1 RALVEDSQGLGYGG
15 EEIVLRYPVKLAR
28 DNNATILVTAPDL
41 PEVATFG
48 ENASDALVRAA
59 DAVATALQGRIAAR
73 QTIPTPSVP
82 KRGQKLVSLPAIV
95 AAKLELYRA
104 MIETGTR
111 KADLARKL
119 GVHAPQVDRLLD
131 LDHKSQLDQIEAAAR
146 AIGREFHIEL
156 RPAA

>member
-1 RALVEDSQGLGYGG
+1 V
-15 EEIVLRYPVKLAR
+15 VRYPVKLTR
-28 DNNATILVTAPDL
+28 DTNGTIFVTAPDL
-41 PEVATFG
+41 PEIATFG
-48 ENASDALVRAA
+48 ENGNDALVRAA
-59 DAVATALQGRIAAR
+59 DAIATALQGRITAR
-73 QTIPTPSVP
+73 QKIPAPSAP
-82 KRGQKLVSLPAIV
+82 RRGQKLVGLPAIV

-131 LDHKSQLDQIEAAAR
+131 LDHKSKLDQIEAAAR

>member
-1 RALVEDSQGLGYGG
+1 MRSSARPMPSPRRCKGALP
-15 EEIVLRYPVKLAR
+15 PVRKFPLHRHPAGDQR
-28 DNNATILVTAPDL
+28 LVA
-41 PEVATFG
+41 
-48 ENASDALVRAA
+48 
-59 DAVATALQGRIAAR
+59 
-73 QTIPTPSVP
+73 
-82 KRGQKLVSLPAIV
+82 LPAIV

-104 MIETGTR
+104 MIETKTR

>member
-1 RALVEDSQGLGYGG
+1 M
-15 EEIVLRYPVKLAR
+15 LRYPVKLTPD
-28 DNNATILVTAPDL
+28 DNGTILVTVPDL

-48 ENASDALVRAA
+48 EDTRDALVRAG
-59 DAVATALQGRIAAR
+59 DAIATALQGRIAAR
-73 QTIPTPSVP
+73 ERIPAPSVTR
-82 KRGQKLVSLPAIV
+82 RGQRMVALPAII

-104 MIETGTR
+104 MIETKTR

-146 AIGREFHIEL
+146 AIGREFHIKL